1 MEKAELKQIH
11 KDLEILKRDIS
22 LIKNILLEDEI
33 ELTEEAEIRLEASR
47 KLPRSKAQRSFG
59 L

>member
-47 KLPRSKAQRSFG
+47 KLFRSKAQEV
-59 L
+59 